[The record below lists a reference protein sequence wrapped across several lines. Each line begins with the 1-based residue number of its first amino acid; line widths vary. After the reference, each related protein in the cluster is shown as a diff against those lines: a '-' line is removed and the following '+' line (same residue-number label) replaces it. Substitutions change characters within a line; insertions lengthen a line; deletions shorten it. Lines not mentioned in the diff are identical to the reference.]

1 MYYQF
6 LKEYKSGF
14 RSISKQYLFSAAK
27 LHKILFPLGAFLLVF
42 DVIALVSSISYII
55 LRQEWVENM
64 TTLSNILSLL
74 YCVYLLYIRRTN
86 SKNKYEELSYEHD
99 SEKKRFICELLI
111 KYNVCN
117 STSITALLD
126 MLKKDVSPVFEKI
139 LKILVK
145 ILALFPLSSLLANAI
160 GDRFSADIPLHL
172 LLLSFLPIF
181 LIIIAFVVLLCVI
194 ISIIESFVHLRRNE
208 LEYFLREILIFHD
221 GDPTSAIA
229 KQ

>member
-1 MYYQF
+1 
-6 LKEYKSGF
+6 
-14 RSISKQYLFSAAK
+14 
-27 LHKILFPLGAFLLVF
+27 
-42 DVIALVSSISYII
+42 
-55 LRQEWVENM
+55 
-64 TTLSNILSLL
+64 
-74 YCVYLLYIRRTN
+74 
-86 SKNKYEELSYEHD
+86 
-99 SEKKRFICELLI
+99 
-111 KYNVCN
+111 
-117 STSITALLD
+117 